1 MPPFKEKIMTV
12 NRLIELEFST
22 NANAVE
28 VANRAVAHLEDQ
40 LGDMGLRV
48 EPLVRLDDKLVA
60 PWGDDA
66 GQAEAFAYRLH
77 VRPIDRTEWRAIRAR
92 WITPLA
98 SQGVSIRERRIAA

>member
-1 MPPFKEKIMTV
+1 MTV

-22 NANAVE
+22 NSTTVE

-40 LGDMGLRV
+40 LGEMGLRV
-48 EPLVRLDDKLVA
+48 EPLVRLGDKLVA

-66 GQAEAFAYRLH
+66 ERAQAFAYRLH
-77 VRPIDRTEWRAIRAR
+77 VRPIDRMEWRAICAR

-98 SQGVSIRERRIAA
+98 AQGVSIRERRLAA

>member
-1 MPPFKEKIMTV
+1 MTV

-22 NANAVE
+22 NAMTVD

-48 EPLVRLDDKLVA
+48 EPLIRLDDKLVA

-66 GQAEAFAYRLH
+66 NEAQAYAYRLH
-77 VRPIDRTEWRAIRAR
+77 VRPIARTEWQAIRAR

-98 SQGVSIRERRIAA
+98 SQGVSIRERLLAA

>member
-1 MPPFKEKIMTV
+1 MTV

-22 NANAVE
+22 NASTVE
-28 VANRAVAHLEDQ
+28 VANRAVARLEDQ

-60 PWGDDA
+60 PWGDGVERA
-66 GQAEAFAYRLH
+66 QAFAYRLH
-77 VRPIDRTEWRAIRAR
+77 VRPIDGTEWRAIRAR

-98 SQGVSIRERRIAA
+98 SQGVAIRERRLAA